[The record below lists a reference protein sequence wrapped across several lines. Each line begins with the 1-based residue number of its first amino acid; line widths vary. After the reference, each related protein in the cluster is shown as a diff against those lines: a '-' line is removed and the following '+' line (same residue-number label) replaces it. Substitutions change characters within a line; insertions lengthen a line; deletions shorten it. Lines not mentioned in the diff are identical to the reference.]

1 MSECSRNAVAMKRTS
16 VFFLA
21 LVVGVAGCQK
31 KEGPGL
37 AQPGEAGAPGVVVGN
52 SNKPL
57 EELAPG
63 DVVVAVNGAAL
74 TRQEFE
80 ETLDRMSDS
89 YRLANPKV
97 NGYELKNYR
106 NLKQRQLIPEF
117 VTKHMLL
124 AEASRRKLA
133 PSPEHLSQVE
143 SMLAKRAKNEGKSV
157 DAYLRS
163 LGPAADKIRQDVT
176 NQALILTLRQAEF
189 GDRLKVT
196 DADLQEARQRVD
208 RYNEMCAATNA
219 LVLARGAAIFKRLQ
233 AGEDFGK
240 VADETTEEKGTPH
253 GFWGEFSRAEIEDAK
268 VRNAAFT
275 LPVGG
280 ISEPLDT
287 DEGLV
292 ILKVLE
298 RQGLN
303 VETPVAVQTPTAK
316 LGRIL
321 LLLGE
326 ERTLADDATLKRELE
341 KTRLAEL
348 QRDWFATLRANVRI
362 EYPNGT
368 NFWGKA
374 DAKKQ

>member
-1 MSECSRNAVAMKRTS
+1 MSECSRNAVAMKRYS
-16 VFFLA
+16 GLFLA

-31 KEGPGL
+31 KEEPGL
-37 AQPGEAGAPGVVVGN
+37 AQPGAAGAAGVVVGN

-57 EELAPG
+57 AELAPE

-97 NGYELKNYR
+97 NGFELKNYR

-124 AEASRRKLA
+124 AEAGRRKLA

-143 SMLAKRAKNEGKSV
+143 GMLAKRAKNEGKSV

-208 RYNEMCAATNA
+208 RYNAMCVATNA
-219 LVLARGAAIFKRLQ
+219 LVMARGAAIFKRLQ

-253 GFWGEFSRAEIEDAK
+253 GLWGEFSRAEIEDAK

-280 ISEPLDT
+280 FSEPLDT

-292 ILKVLE
+292 IIKVLE
-298 RQGLN
+298 RQGLD
-303 VETPVAVQTPTAK
+303 VETPVAVQTPTVK

-326 ERTLADDATLKRELE
+326 ERTLPDDATLKRELE